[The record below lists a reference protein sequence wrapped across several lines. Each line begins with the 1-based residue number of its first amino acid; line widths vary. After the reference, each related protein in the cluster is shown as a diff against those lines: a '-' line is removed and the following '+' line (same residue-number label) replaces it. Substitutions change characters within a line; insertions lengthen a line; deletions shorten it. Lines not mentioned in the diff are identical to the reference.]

1 MQKQLGPALLF
12 FHGWIFEWIDSDS
25 LAGGNVSHREHRKQ
39 SCTINRDYSSSKK
52 IYSLSSVLIPPLP
65 LSQLIL
71 CKELKNESYVLAIQI
86 TRDSTYAEDPK
97 DCTNH
102 CSRADSWAGGRDV
115 RVLPLHLSLTA
126 LWNSSLCCSL
136 SLWLPVINP
145 CAEWN

>member
-1 MQKQLGPALLF
+1 MQKQFGPALLF

-52 IYSLSSVLIPPLP
+52 IYSLSSVLISPLP

-71 CKELKNESYVLAIQI
+71 CKELENESYVAAIQI

-102 CSRADSWAGGRDV
+102 CSRADSWAGGRV
-115 RVLPLHLSLTA
+115 FPLKFQFSVPMTA
-126 LWNSSLCCSL
+126 CHKPLCRMELIAITTSH
-136 SLWLPVINP
+136 IF
-145 CAEWN
+145 